1 MPIEGTISRFSEGTN
16 TLLRCESLEPPVSQL
31 GHSRRFKREVARE
44 QPMKFLIACL
54 SERQARQSHV
64 TARLGKLGYELLKFG
79 LRPSSGG
86 SSAHVA

>member
-44 QPMKFLIACL
+44 QPMKFLLWQVIDRHCL
-54 SERQARQSHV
+54 FKRAASAAVSRDRSFREARI
-64 TARLGKLGYELLKFG
+64 
-79 LRPSSGG
+79 
-86 SSAHVA
+86 

>member
-44 QPMKFLIACL
+44 QPMKFLLWLDRHCL
-54 SERQARQSHV
+54 FKRAASAAVSCDRSFREARI
-64 TARLGKLGYELLKFG
+64 
-79 LRPSSGG
+79 
-86 SSAHVA
+86 

>member
-1 MPIEGTISRFSEGTN
+1 M
-16 TLLRCESLEPPVSQL
+16 LLRCESLEPPMSQL

-44 QPMKFLIACL
+44 QPMEFLLWQVIDRHWTCL

-64 TARLGKLGYELLKFG
+64 IARLGKLGYELLKFG